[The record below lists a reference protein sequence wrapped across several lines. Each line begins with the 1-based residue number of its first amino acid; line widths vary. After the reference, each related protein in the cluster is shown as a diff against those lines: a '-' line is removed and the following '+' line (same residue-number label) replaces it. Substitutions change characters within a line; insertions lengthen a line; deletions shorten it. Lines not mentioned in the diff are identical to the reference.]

1 MRIVFMGTP
10 RFSIPALEAIR
21 RAGHEIVAVFC
32 QPPRLAGR
40 GKKER
45 KSPVHVRAE
54 AVGLPV
60 FCPQS
65 LRQKKIHAQCE
76 TLRADVIVVVA
87 YGLILPT
94 AILQSCQR
102 KCLNIHASL
111 LPRWRGAAP
120 IQRAIMAGDR
130 KTGICIMEMEE
141 GLDTGPILLRKAIHI
156 GERETAAELHD
167 RLAQVGAELI
177 VSALD
182 QLSVLTPVPQSKW
195 GVTYAS
201 KINKVESPIDW
212 SRSAQEIDCQI
223 RGLSPFPGAWFNIGS
238 NRIKLLASCRVN
250 GNGKP
255 GEVLDDALKVAC
267 GSGAVRLLGLQRQ
280 GKKPQNAKEF
290 LRGFPIVKGS
300 LLVNG

>member
-10 RFSIPALEAIR
+10 NFSIPALDAISG
-21 RAGHEIVAVFC
+21 AGHEIIAVFC
-32 QPPRLAGR
+32 QPPKLAGR

-45 KSPVHVRAE
+45 ISPVHMRAKTL
-54 AVGLPV
+54 GLPV

-65 LRQKKIHAQCE
+65 LRQKEIQIQCQS
-76 TLRADVIVVVA
+76 LSPDVIVVVA
-87 YGLILPT
+87 YGLILPK

-130 KTGICIMEMEE
+130 KTGICIMKMEE
-141 GLDTGPILLRKAIHI
+141 GLDTGPVLLSQVTNI

-167 RLAQVGAELI
+167 RLAHMSAELI
-177 VSALD
+177 VSALER
-182 QLSVLTPVPQSKW
+182 LSFLDPVPQLES
-195 GVTYAS
+195 GVTYAK
-201 KINKVESPIDW
+201 KINKAESHIDW
-212 SRSAQEIDCQI
+212 LRSAQEIDCQI
-223 RGLSPFPGAWFNIGS
+223 RGLSPFPGAWFNIDA
-238 NRIKLLASCRVN
+238 NRIKLLASCKSD
-250 GNGKP
+250 GKGKP

-267 GSGAVRLLGLQRQ
+267 GSGAVRLLKLQRQ

-290 LRGFPIVKGS
+290 LRGFPIMKGS
-300 LLVNG
+300 ILVND